1 VNCALDADRHAF
13 LPDSSRAA
21 RRHHRWVGDAMT
33 ASVATDVVHG
43 WQGRLALGF
52 EARGAHTVLAHRR
65 RHGPLAVQRP
75 FYPEGAVCHVY
86 LLHPPGG
93 VVGGD
98 RLELDVECTIGSQAL
113 LTTPGATKFYRSSG
127 ALATQVQRLVAGAD
141 ASLEWL
147 PQENI
152 LFPGA
157 RVRLET
163 RVELQHDARLALWEI
178 HCLGRPTNDE
188 PFDSGMLDST
198 LSIYRDGRPQLLDR
212 LRVNKDNRH
221 VRSILAGLPVTGTLV
236 ISHASDAECQA
247 ARALLTTG
255 SEHRTAA
262 TLIDDLLVV
271 RYLGASTE
279 RARAIFTAVW
289 SAVRQTTL
297 GRPSHMPRIW
307 AT

>member
-1 VNCALDADRHAF
+1 L
-13 LPDSSRAA
+13 RAA
-21 RRHHRWVGDAMT
+21 RRHRLSVADAVT
-33 ASVATDVVHG
+33 ASIAPDVDRG
-43 WQGRLALGF
+43 WQGRLTLGF
-52 EARGAHTVLAHRR
+52 EARGSRTVLAHRR

-75 FYPEGAVCHVY
+75 FYPEDGVCHVY

-98 RLELDVECTIGSQAL
+98 RLEVDVECTTGSQAL

-127 ALATQVQRLVAGAD
+127 ALATQAQCLVVGAGAV
-141 ASLEWL
+141 LEWL

-157 RVRLET
+157 RARLQT
-163 RVELQHDARLALWEI
+163 QVELQHDARLVLWEI

-188 PFDSGMLDST
+188 PFDSGMLDSA
-198 LSIYRDGRPQLLDR
+198 LSIYRDGRPLLLDR
-212 LRVNKDNRH
+212 LRVNERNRH
-221 VRSILAGLPVTGTLV
+221 APSLLAGQPVSGTLV
-236 ISHASDAECQA
+236 LSHASDVECHA
-247 ARALLTTG
+247 ARALLPTDAG
-255 SEHRTAA
+255 HRTAA

-297 GRPSHMPRIW
+297 GRPALLPRIW